1 VRLASFEALMV
12 RVLCF
17 FFAMI
22 LSDACSALE
31 IRRIAACSGVVLRLR
46 GDFRGGDYARFKSHF
61 RKKAAVIGLD
71 LSSDGGIVEE
81 AVPIANLARQKRL
94 SVYVAEDCNSVCAF
108 VFFAGAKR
116 YRAQNSRI
124 GVHSVSNSRAI
135 EDQTSIRLTLKL
147 ARLSAKLGAPESAIG
162 KFVTT
167 RPSNITYLD
176 GGDLS
181 ALDTSVGNPFH
192 YQRPEN
198 SSGEEQA
205 GCSG

>member
-1 VRLASFEALMV
+1 ML
-12 RVLCF
+12 RVTCF
-17 FFAMI
+17 VLAMI
-22 LSDACSALE
+22 LSDVSSALE
-31 IRRIAACSGVVLRLR
+31 IRRVTTCSGVVLRLR
-46 GDFRGGDYARFKSHF
+46 GDFRDGDYARFKSHF
-61 RKKAAVIGLD
+61 RKTAAVVGLD

-81 AVPIANLARQKRL
+81 AVPIANLARQNRL
-94 SVYVAEDCNSVCAF
+94 SVYVAEKCSSVCVF

-116 YRAQNSRI
+116 YRAHNSRI

-135 EDQTSIRLTLKL
+135 EDQSSIRLTLKL

-176 GGDLS
+176 EGDLS

-192 YQRPEN
+192 YQRPEHSN
-198 SSGEEQA
+198 GTAKEQD
-205 GCSG
+205 GC